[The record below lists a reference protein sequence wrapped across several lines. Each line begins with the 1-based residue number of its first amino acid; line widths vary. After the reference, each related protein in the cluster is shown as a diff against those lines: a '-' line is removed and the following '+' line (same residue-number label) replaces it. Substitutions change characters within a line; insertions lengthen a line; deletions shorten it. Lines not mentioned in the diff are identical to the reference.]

1 MPGVTNR
8 FIDISVDIEDLKE
21 IIAACEETG
30 RYEQAEY
37 LKEKME
43 KEK

>member
-8 FIDISVDIEDLKE
+8 FIDISVDEEDLKE
-21 IIAACEETG
+21 IISALEETG
-30 RYEQAEY
+30 RYDMAEN
-37 LKEKME
+37 LKDKME